1 MVHAATQSLSK
12 PHEKSIVIVL
22 VLQMRD
28 LSLREVTK
36 MARVHMTYMIYSL
49 PRPVP
54 LLLEQKEP
62 DYSGPHRAPFI
73 ISGTDLDNAGLLHC
87 SGVLELASQ
96 WLMHP
101 TPLYNP
107 LPGFAVY
114 LHSGRGY

>member
-1 MVHAATQSLSK
+1 MVHAAIQSLSK
-12 PHEKSIVIVL
+12 PREKSIVIVL

-62 DYSGPHRAPFI
+62 DYSGPHRAPSI

>member
-12 PHEKSIVIVL
+12 PREKSIVIVL

-54 LLLEQKEP
+54 LLGAKRTRL
-62 DYSGPHRAPFI
+62 F
-73 ISGTDLDNAGLLHC
+73 
-87 SGVLELASQ
+87 
-96 WLMHP
+96 WP
-101 TPLYNP
+101 T
-107 LPGFAVY
+107 
-114 LHSGRGY
+114 

>member
-12 PHEKSIVIVL
+12 PREKSIVIVL

-62 DYSGPHRAPFI
+62 DYSGPHRAPSI